1 MGRNS
6 LTYRQRLEE
15 EVNRWSPF
23 RRALL
28 ADEREVF
35 HRLVDQAFR
44 YVHVGTMYPLRDAFD
59 VFLMSSLLSHEERLC
74 VLERMLKVSMRVDGG
89 LAPLKGAKLRVYGPP
104 VAQTLCLHR
113 PALYVGRQCRHLL
126 LNDGYLLK
134 I

>member
-23 RRALL
+23 RKALL

-44 YVHVGTMYPLRDAFD
+44 YVHAGTMYPLRDAFD
-59 VFLMSSLLSHEERLC
+59 VFLMSCLMPDEERLG
-74 VLERMLKVSMRVDGG
+74 VLERMLKVSMRVDGRLG
-89 LAPLKGAKLRVYGPP
+89 
-104 VAQTLCLHR
+104 TL
-113 PALYVGRQCRHLL
+113 
-126 LNDGYLLK
+126 
-134 I
+134 